1 MATQRCRADEMEV
14 WEVSAPHECVM
25 IHGVVTEISPV
36 KCSKKKSAKIQY
48 FDGKLS
54 DGHKTMWTVSFQPHL
69 RSWLKESLDAATSVS
84 VTDCQVKEGGFRRGL
99 KIVAASKSKVG
110 PSSPKK
116 FKLPEDLS
124 RIDSDASSEVHIEEI
139 ENLVHVKTMLV
150 GVPEC
155 ESDPASESEKV
166 LCDCELKPSR
176 SKKKDKGVTL
186 N

>member
-1 MATQRCRADEMEV
+1 MQQ
-14 WEVSAPHECVM
+14 
-25 IHGVVTEISPV
+25 
-36 KCSKKKSAKIQY
+36 KKKSAKIKY

-54 DGHKTMWTVSFQPHL
+54 EGHNTMWTVSFQPYL
-69 RSWLKESLDAATSVS
+69 RSWLKESLDAATSVA
-84 VTDCQVKEGGFRRGL
+84 VTDYQVKEGGFHRGL
-99 KIVAASKSKVG
+99 KIVTASKSKVG

-124 RIDSDASSEVHIEEI
+124 RIDSDASSEVRIEEI

-150 GVPEC
+150 GVPKR

-166 LCDCELKPSR
+166 LCLEDCELKPSR
-176 SKKKDKGVTL
+176 SKKKGKGVTL

>member
-1 MATQRCRADEMEV
+1 M
-14 WEVSAPHECVM
+14 
-25 IHGVVTEISPV
+25 
-36 KCSKKKSAKIQY
+36 
-48 FDGKLS
+48 
-54 DGHKTMWTVSFQPHL
+54 
-69 RSWLKESLDAATSVS
+69 
-84 VTDCQVKEGGFRRGL
+84 KEGGFRRGI

-124 RIDSDASSEVHIEEI
+124 RIDSDASSEVRIEEI

-166 LCDCELKPSR
+166 FCLEDCKLKPSR
-176 SKKKDKGVTL
+176 SKKKGKGVTL